1 MTLQDF
7 QVFLKSYLTG
17 KGFDSQLHNE
27 QEVMKQKG
35 IICQSNLQLK

>member
-17 KGFDSQLHNE
+17 KGIDYQLHHE
-27 QEVMKQKG
+27 QEVM
-35 IICQSNLQLK
+35 N